1 MNTSTDTGNKKRRP
15 VSNKEWP
22 QGWKARWWP
31 VHFGESVG
39 TEPAKRKDGPSNI
52 GAWACVILAVLC
64 FVATLA
70 LVLND
75 FLETERLDQEQWTQR
90 GQRGD
95 FWGGHVAA
103 GAGMIGVFLF
113 VAALLFQYSE
123 LKAQREDLGLHREEF
138 EKSTKVAE
146 KQAHVLEGQRIE
158 LEKQS
163 RTLRDQTELILK
175 RDDAQLMLALG
186 EKAGQEGF
194 IGALK
199 ARVNVS
205 RLALSHI
212 VERAVQDDY
221 YALELL
227 SLFKA
232 GSSSGAWDYFMPPLR
247 ELVEMQK
254 VVGTRPG
261 GDGDWDHWLKLAEAV
276 IEPREEPDK
285 PKE

>member
-1 MNTSTDTGNKKRRP
+1 MNTSRDTGNEKRRP
-15 VSNKEWP
+15 VLNKQWL
-22 QGWKARWWP
+22 QDLKAQWWP
-31 VHFGESVG
+31 VRFGESVG
-39 TEPAKRKDGPSNI
+39 SEHAKRKDEAPNR
-52 GAWACVILAVLC
+52 GATFCVFLAGCSFAMMLA
-64 FVATLA
+64 FVAIDLI
-70 LVLND
+70 
-75 FLETERLDQEQWTQR
+75 ETQWLDQEPWTQR
-90 GQRGD
+90 AQRGD

-103 GAGMIGVFLF
+103 GAGMMGAFLF
-113 VAALLFQYSE
+113 VAALLLQHSE
-123 LKAQREDLGLHREEF
+123 LKAQRQDLALHREEI
-138 EKSTKVAE
+138 K
-146 KQAHVLEGQRIE
+146 KQTDALEGQRRE
-158 LEKQS
+158 LAEQS

-194 IGALK
+194 PGALK
-199 ARVNVS
+199 ARRNVM

-232 GSSSGAWDYFMPPLR
+232 GSSSGACDHFMPILR

-261 GDGDWDHWLKLAEAV
+261 GDGDWGHWLELAEANII
-276 IEPREEPDK
+276 IEERDE

>member
-15 VSNKEWP
+15 VSNKEWL

-70 LVLND
+70 LVLNG
-75 FLETERLDQEQWTQR
+75 FLETEPLDQEQWTQR

-103 GAGMIGVFLF
+103 GAGMMGTFLF

-123 LKAQREDLGLHREEF
+123 LKAQREDLALHRQEF
-138 EKSTKVAE
+138 EKSTQVAE
-146 KQAHVLEGQRIE
+146 KQANVLEGQRIE
-158 LEKQS
+158 LEEQS
-163 RTLRDQTELILK
+163 RTLRHQTELILK
-175 RDDAQLMLALG
+175 RDDAQFMLALG
-186 EKAGQEGF
+186 EKAAGEFPG
-194 IGALK
+194 GL
-199 ARVNVS
+199 RPRPNVI
-205 RLALSHI
+205 RLGLSHI
-212 VERAVQDDY
+212 VERAVEDFY

-232 GSSSGAWDYFMPPLR
+232 GSRLEGRDYFMEPLR
-247 ELVEMQK
+247 EWVEMHK
-254 VVGTRPG
+254 EVGTRPG
-261 GDGDWDHWLKLAEAV
+261 KDGDWDEWLGNAEAV
-276 IEPREEPDK
+276 IEPLVPRDPPEE
-285 PKE
+285 